1 MAEQLPMPDAWV
13 GEEATVTYLAAER
26 TRNVNCTIREV
37 NDRGVGVEEAQKETQ
52 KEAQKT
58 AFFPWTSI
66 VRIDLGHHA
75 RRGSRTTRAVR

>member
-1 MAEQLPMPDAWV
+1 MAERLPMPDAWV
-13 GEEATVTYLAAER
+13 GLEATVTYLVAER
-26 TRNVNCTIREV
+26 TRDVNCTIREV
-37 NDRGVGVEEAQKETQ
+37 NDRGVGVEEAQ